1 MYRYVNDLVRLS
13 MKKYLITSFLI
24 LFEFLLK
31 TILEFT
37 QIFKFLGVF
46 KIGLTYTKINMPS
59 FLFIFMMFLLIWISG
74 LLLELSEKKSKFYM
88 YSSIMITTFIFS
100 VGLDYLFEES
110 IVTYFSIN
118 SFQFNLS
125 MLMGVFGFI
134 YLVYYYI
141 KKVFTYGKNY
151 IS

>member
-1 MYRYVNDLVRLS
+1 

-37 QIFKFLGVF
+37 RIFKSLGVF
-46 KIGLTYTKINMPS
+46 KIGLTYNKINMPS
-59 FLFIFMMFLLIWISG
+59 FLFIFMLFLLIWISG

-125 MLMGVFGFI
+125 MLMGVYGFI